1 MGKKAKHRV
10 RVLDEHDHHGTEE
23 VEPRE
28 RPTEATETSEASG
41 REKSVDKGSQE
52 GKETI
57 VDLGLDISTSITGV
71 ALLDSS
77 GAMVFM
83 GHVPLTSK
91 KFTNLFEKADAV
103 LEWMKETLPKN
114 IKVRRIFVEANAKG
128 FSAGFSSADTLF
140 TLAKMNVLVSYLS
153 HKHFG
158 VKVHDVNVTS
168 ARSKIGYKDNRSLKR
183 PVKEKVREFV
193 LLCYPHLPFETREVK
208 VGKNKGAIV
217 PAQGAA
223 DEIDAWVI
231 CKGGQLTVA

>member
-23 VEPRE
+23 VEPRQ
-28 RPTEATETSEASG
+28 RSAEATETKEAAG
-41 REKSVDKGSQE
+41 GEKSVDKAQE
-52 GKETI
+52 GQETI

-71 ALLDSS
+71 ALLDTS
-77 GAMVFM
+77 GEMVFM

-91 KFTNLFEKADAV
+91 KYTNLFQKADAV

-114 IKVRRIFVEANAKG
+114 VKVRRIFVEANAKG

-153 HKHFG
+153 HKHFA
-158 VKVHDVNVTS
+158 VPVHDVNVTS
-168 ARSKIGYKDNRSLKR
+168 ARSKIGYKDNRSVKR

-208 VGKNKGAIV
+208 KGKKKGTRV
-217 PAQGAA
+217 PVAGAA

-231 CKGGQLTVA
+231 CRGGQLAVG

>member
-10 RVLDEHDHHGTEE
+10 RILDKHDNHGSEE
-23 VEPRE
+23 VEPRQRSAE
-28 RPTEATETSEASG
+28 VAEAATTSN
-41 REKSVDKGSQE
+41 EKSVDQDAQE
-52 GKETI
+52 ASEAI

-71 ALLDSS
+71 ALLDTS
-77 GAMVFM
+77 GDMVFM

-91 KFTNLFEKADAV
+91 RYTNLFEKADAA
-103 LEWMKETLPKN
+103 LEWMKSNLPKGV
-114 IKVRRIFVEANAKG
+114 KVRRIFVEANAKG
-128 FSAGFSSADTLF
+128 FTAGFSSADTLF

-158 VKVHDVNVTS
+158 VPVYDVNVTS
-168 ARSKIGYKDNRSLKR
+168 ARSRIGYKDNRSVKR

-208 VGKNKGAIV
+208 VGKNKGTRV
-217 PAQGAA
+217 PASGAA

-231 CKGGQLTVA
+231 CRGGQLIVG